1 MLCPQYRYRM
11 VTTDCVVYVTEQ
23 GNYVSLLPVDHVTK
37 HGLDPRAIVGEVV
50 GDTGSGGSLTP
61 EHFVGNHAFH
71 EFLHEVVARH
81 APTMPGFAEDARQQ
95 RDGWIYVIDQRTPT
109 PGGRVP
115 PEDVIGGFEVRDG
128 HVVAHSYL
136 PIPSHQLMTE
146 RGFFNLGDELQARL
160 VFELEQL
167 RVD

>member
-1 MLCPQYRYRM
+1 M
-11 VTTDCVVYVTEQ
+11 VATTECVVHVTEQ
-23 GNYVSLLPVDHVTK
+23 GNYLSLLPVDHVTE
-37 HGLDPRAIVGEVV
+37 HGLVPRAIVGEVV
-50 GDTGSGGSLTP
+50 GDPGSGGSLTL
-61 EHFVGNHAFH
+61 ETFVGNRAFH
-71 EFLHEVVARH
+71 QFLHEVVERH
-81 APTMPGFAEDARQQ
+81 APTTLGFAEDARQQ
-95 RDGWIYVIDQRTPT
+95 RDGCIYLIDQRTPT

-128 HVVAHSYL
+128 HVVAHSYQ

-146 RGFFNLGDELQARL
+146 RGLFNLGDELQARL